1 MIKGIS
7 FSQPILPVRLSVLL
21 DQIRHIDCSGPDP
34 DGLSVAAITADSRE
48 VVSGSLFAAIPGFVS
63 DGHRFI
69 DAAVRKGA
77 IAIICETLPMQLAP
91 GVLFIRV
98 ADARKALAEAAKV
111 FYGQAS
117 EKLVLIGVTGT
128 NGKTTTARLIT
139 GLLNACGI
147 SAAYIGTGLCRMPS
161 GDILLE
167 RTTPEAHELQLLFAA
182 MLEEGCNAAVM
193 EVSSHA
199 LVLDRVYGLRFRSA
213 VFTNLSM
220 DHLDFHHTMEE
231 YARAKQLLFD
241 QLAPD
246 GFAVLNG
253 DDSYGALM
261 AEKVPQERR
270 LCCTMEPES
279 HRNLQCAKR
288 FSASVTESS
297 PAATTISL
305 NFPDVSAEVRTELPG
320 RYNVMNLLEAV
331 AVVSGM
337 GISSS
342 AVTEALKTPFSVP
355 GRMEQVPDAY
365 AGRCAFVDY
374 AHTPDALEKA
384 LGTIRELV
392 RPPSRIIVVFGCGG
406 NRDRMKRPLM
416 GRIASENA
424 DFSYLTSDNPRDE
437 DPEEILDDI
446 ESGMSGSSYKRIVD
460 RASAIRE
467 AAASLRPGDVLL
479 VAGKGHE
486 TSQEIAGEK
495 HYFSDQEMLRECFRE
510 CFREGPD
517 DVTTNQS
524 A

>member
-1 MIKGIS
+1 MIQGIS
-7 FSQPILPVRLSVLL
+7 FSKPPLPVRLTDLL
-21 DQIRHIDCSGPDP
+21 SQVSHLDCSGPDP

-69 DAAVRKGA
+69 DTAVLKGA
-77 IAIICETLPMQLAP
+77 IAIICETLPVQPAP

-98 ADARKALAEAAKV
+98 ADTRKALAEAAKV

-117 EKLVLIGVTGT
+117 EKLSLIGVTGT

-139 GLLNACGI
+139 GLLNAGGI
-147 SAAYIGTGLCRMPS
+147 PAAYIGTGLCRMLS

-167 RTTPEAHELQLLFAA
+167 RTTPEAHELQALFAA
-182 MLEEGCNAAVM
+182 MLQDGCKAAVM

-199 LVLDRVYGLRFRSA
+199 LVLDRVYGLRFRIA

-241 QLAPD
+241 QLDPD
-246 GFAVLNG
+246 GFAVING
-253 DDSYGALM
+253 DDLYGALM
-261 AEKVPQERR
+261 AERVPRERR

-279 HRNLQCAKR
+279 DRNLQCAKR
-288 FSASVTESS
+288 FSASVKEVS
-297 PAATTISL
+297 PAATTIRL

-320 RYNVMNLLEAV
+320 RYNVMNLLEAS

-337 GISSS
+337 GMSSGEI
-342 AVTEALKTPFSVP
+342 TEALKKPFSVP
-355 GRMEQVPDAY
+355 GRMEQVLDANT
-365 AGRCAFVDY
+365 GRCAFVDY

-392 RPPSRIIVVFGCGG
+392 RPSSRLVVVFGCGG
-406 NRDRMKRPLM
+406 NRDRMKRSLM
-416 GRIASENA
+416 GRIASQIA

-437 DPEEILDDI
+437 DPEVILDDI
-446 ESGMSGSSYKRIVD
+446 ESGMSGSSYKRIVE
-460 RASAIRE
+460 RAVAIRE

-495 HYFSDQEMLRECFRE
+495 HYFSDQETLRECFL
-510 CFREGPD
+510 EGAD

-524 A
+524 E